1 MIEIIIRRV
10 NIFQCAVTS
19 PVDKKWRIQKFF
31 NEIFNE
37 VYGTNDI
44 SLRKFNKSLIKLIQ
58 DI

>member
-1 MIEIIIRRV
+1 M
-10 NIFQCAVTS
+10 
-19 PVDKKWRIQKFF
+19 KFSIKVYF
-31 NEIFNE
+31 EFSFE